1 MKKLLVITD
10 VILVLTAVILIF
22 AVRHDIRPAIAPT
35 VLAEEMTPEEE
46 HIAPIDVEQIQ
57 VGNFE
62 SIYGYWMNPESDIAD
77 RKVYVLENTVAKNG
91 RNFNLRYG
99 GINGQTGQVYLW
111 MYLKGI
117 APENGS
123 RFEMY
128 PKGTA
133 IPVKLADGSI
143 DYTGKHDPTFKEK
156 DRIVM
161 EGSARTVEELKSLVL
176 YRDTEEK
183 YQSS

>member
-123 RFEMY
+123 
-128 PKGTA
+128 
-133 IPVKLADGSI
+133 VKMADGSI